1 MPVYIYRAIPET
13 GRGELAGELEAQ
25 SIEEA
30 LSVLASQRLVV
41 LNLEE
46 AERGRT
52 GKRAKIKLASLA
64 QFYRTLGTLLSAGVN
79 INLTLESLAKNPKVK
94 NLASQ
99 IGAKLTQGFS
109 FAQAAEAA
117 GLPKAHVSALKGA
130 ESGGGLAKTL
140 LRLADNVEEAV
151 AIQGEVRGA
160 ATYPVAILG
169 FIALLVYGL
178 LKSLVPRFVQ
188 VLEGMGYTGKD
199 FPVYSQVVIALS
211 NFLRAYDT
219 FLFVGLAALVTTFL
233 LWTRTPAGEEAVDRL
248 LYRLPFVSQV
258 RKLLTQATFLDNL
271 AFLLEAAVPLTT
283 AIAIAG
289 NNTGSPTWVR
299 LSQKLQSDVEAG
311 LTLSEALKRGVDEG
325 LLLPEVPALIS
336 AGEESNA
343 VHVLAKNYARFLRE
357 EARRTISQTAK
368 LIEPFMVV
376 VMAVVVGG
384 IILSLFVPFYDAINK
399 LREMTQ

>member
-1 MPVYIYRAIPET
+1 MPVYVYRAIPET

-211 NFLRAYDT
+211 DFLRAYDT
-219 FLFVGLAALVTTFL
+219 LLFVGLAALVTAFL

-299 LSQKLQSDVEAG
+299 LSQKVQSDVEAG

>member
-1 MPVYIYRAIPET
+1 MPVYVYRAIPET

-199 FPVYSQVVIALS
+199 FP
-211 NFLRAYDT
+211 
-219 FLFVGLAALVTTFL
+219 TT
-233 LWTRTPAGEEAVDRL
+233 P
-248 LYRLPFVSQV
+248 S
-258 RKLLTQATFLDNL
+258 
-271 AFLLEAAVPLTT
+271 
-283 AIAIAG
+283 
-289 NNTGSPTWVR
+289 S
-299 LSQKLQSDVEAG
+299 S
-311 LTLSEALKRGVDEG
+311 
-325 LLLPEVPALIS
+325 
-336 AGEESNA
+336 
-343 VHVLAKNYARFLRE
+343 
-357 EARRTISQTAK
+357 
-368 LIEPFMVV
+368 
-376 VMAVVVGG
+376 
-384 IILSLFVPFYDAINK
+384 
-399 LREMTQ
+399 

>member
-1 MPVYIYRAIPET
+1 MPVYVYRAIPET

-52 GKRAKIKLASLA
+52 GKRAKIKPTSLA

-79 INLTLESLAKNPKVK
+79 INLALESLAKNPKVK
-94 NLASQ
+94 DLASQ

-140 LRLADNVEEAV
+140 LRLADNVEEAIT
-151 AIQGEVRGA
+151 IQGEVRGA

-188 VLEGMGYTGKD
+188 VLEGMGYTQKD

-211 NFLRAYDT
+211 DFLRAYDT
-219 FLFVGLAALVTTFL
+219 LLFVGLAALVTAFL

-299 LSQKLQSDVEAG
+299 LSQKVQSDVEAG
-311 LTLSEALKRGVDEG
+311 LTLSEALKRWADEG
-325 LLLPEVPALIS
+325 LLLPEMPALIS
-336 AGEESNA
+336 AGEESNT

-376 VMAVVVGG
+376 VMAVVVGA